1 VAGLA
6 AKAGFELRSLNVV
19 MAGLDPAIH
28 DFLLEKQDVDARH
41 KAGHDEEE
49 NAKGRERS
57 RPFFDQSSS
66 SGLTG
71 RSSTPRLLGPIADAG
86 DCWMPCWSLSSGS
99 PKARPGGGA

>member
-6 AKAGFELRSLNVV
+6 AEAGFELRSLNVV

-57 RPFFDQSSS
+57 RPC
-66 SGLTG
+66 
-71 RSSTPRLLGPIADAG
+71 LL
-86 DCWMPCWSLSSGS
+86 SRH
-99 PKARPGGGA
+99 RPA